1 MRIGCLG
8 DVAFEV
14 SASIIKTIDSV
25 VWSGSANIQ
34 THQRHLDNSLQEFV
48 GIDPDAI
55 TFTITLSKYLG
66 ADPLTDIV
74 KIFDYERGGIAVPL
88 TIGNKAYGKYM
99 WLVKNHKTKME
110 HYDREGNCISAKVDV
125 TLTEY
130 TKE

>member
-1 MRIGCLG
+1 MKIGCLG
-8 DVAFEV
+8 DVVFEV
-14 SASIIKTIDSV
+14 SASVIQTIDSF

-55 TFTITLSKYLG
+55 TFTMTLAKYLG
-66 ADPLTDIV
+66 ADPLAEIV
-74 KIFDYERGGIAVPL
+74 RVFEYERNGIAVPL

-99 WLVKNHKTKME
+99 WLVKSHKTKIE
-110 HYDREGNCISAKVDV
+110 HYDGGGNCISAKLDV